1 MESVREKDF
10 EIRALKSFI
19 REIKNEYI
27 GIKNLGS
34 ATKRGPAP
42 QEDKNYI
49 KERIQTMPDYISDKE
64 GPFRGGLDVR
74 RETLRGYPFDDD
86 SNIDSLK

>member
-1 MESVREKDF
+1 MESAREKDF

-19 REIKNEYI
+19 REIKKEYT

-34 ATKRGPAP
+34 ATKRGPVP
-42 QEDKNYI
+42 QEDKDYI
-49 KERIQTMPDYISDKE
+49 KERIQTMPDYITE
-64 GPFRGGLDVR
+64 NECPIRGGLDGR

-86 SNIDSLK
+86 GNMDSLR